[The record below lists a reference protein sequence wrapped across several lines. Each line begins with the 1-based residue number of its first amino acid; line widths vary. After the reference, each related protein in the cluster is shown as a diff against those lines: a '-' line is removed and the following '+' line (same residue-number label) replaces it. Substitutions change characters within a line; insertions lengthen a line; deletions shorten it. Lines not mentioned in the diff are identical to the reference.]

1 MQAIL
6 FVFISSEYLEYFFSS
21 FNAQLNKAWQ
31 NNLIVLLEEKIGA
44 GTTLV
49 NTECKVSEL
58 RSAQIL
64 YFALFPQFFRCR
76 NNKTLT
82 NINGL
87 GDKM

>member
-1 MQAIL
+1 MSAIL
-6 FVFISSEYLEYFFSS
+6 FVIILPEYLEYFFSS

-64 YFALFPQFFRCR
+64 YFALFPQFFRAATTKR
-76 NNKTLT
+76 
-82 NINGL
+82 
-87 GDKM
+87 